1 MCEAPLVVVERGLLA
16 DLRRAHP
23 PPIRIA
29 VAQHPKLD
37 LGERALTTRHLALDS
52 PVDVSRAG
60 SPTCVTSRVA
70 FRNCG
75 VAIIDQAHHR
85 HQARRRRHAR
95 SSSLPRRDSV
105 TE

>member
-1 MCEAPLVVVERGLLA
+1 MVVERGLLA
-16 DLRRAHP
+16 NLIRAHP
-23 PPIRIA
+23 PPVQIA

-37 LGERALTTRHLALDS
+37 LGERTLTTRHLALDS

-60 SPTCVTSRVA
+60 FPTRVTSRAA

-85 HQARRRRHAR
+85 HQARCRRHAR
-95 SSSLPRRDSV
+95 SSSLPRGDSV